1 MYNGHEYLSC
11 IKINTSKQTAM
22 KNTHEKA
29 EPMDLTTEH
38 RNLILTANKV
48 FGEDKW
54 SHTVVNQTLD
64 FVEIIGAKCCTGCV
78 SFVKVQLKNG
88 NFHEDIGYY
97 SAEEST
103 KGLSIHNARVGSAV
117 NALKRVLLSFGDKIE
132 KELQQLQKQIDPEQ
146 VNNIQKSVIKSDKQ
160 IPDKSNISIKAPVS
174 HVQQTE
180 CTSEP
185 EPNKSTNQLIKEP
198 SLGLYPQPVN
208 EIIRDDMKM
217 EINQSSSTN
226 VQIDEPSSKK
236 KNLIQEKLRQERKR
250 KQMEK
255 QMEFKRRMMEK
266 DGYCSNKRRP
276 SK

>member
-29 EPMDLTTEH
+29 ELMDLTAEH

-78 SFVKVQLKNG
+78 SFVKVQLENG

-103 KGLSIHNARVGSAV
+103 KGLSIYNARVGSAV
-117 NALKRVLLSFGDKIE
+117 NALRRVLLSFGDKIE
-132 KELQQLQKQIDPEQ
+132 KELQLLQKQIDLKQ
-146 VNNIQKSVIKSDKQ
+146 ANNIQKSVIQSDKQ
-160 IPDKSNISIKAPVS
+160 IPDKSNVSIKAPVS
-174 HVQQTE
+174 HVQQIE

-185 EPNKSTNQLIKEP
+185 EPNKTP
-198 SLGLYPQPVN
+198 SLGSTVN
-208 EIIRDDMKM
+208 IIS
-217 EINQSSSTN
+217 ETNQSSSTN
-226 VQIDEPSSKK
+226 VQIDEPSSEK
-236 KNLIQEKLRQERKR
+236 KNLIREKLRQERKR

-255 QMEFKRRMMEK
+255 QMEFKKRMMEK
-266 DGYCSNKRRP
+266 EGLVSTNDNKP
-276 SK
+276 NPKY

>member
-1 MYNGHEYLSC
+1 
-11 IKINTSKQTAM
+11 M

-29 EPMDLTTEH
+29 ESMDLTTEH

-78 SFVKVQLKNG
+78 SFVKVQLENG

-117 NALKRVLLSFGDKIE
+117 NALRRVLLSFGDKIE
-132 KELQQLQKQIDPEQ
+132 KELQQLQKQIDFKQ
-146 VNNIQKSVIKSDKQ
+146 ANNIQKSVIQSDEQ
-160 IPDKSNISIKAPVS
+160 IPNKSNVSIKAPVS
-174 HVQQTE
+174 YVQQTE
-180 CTSEP
+180 CT
-185 EPNKSTNQLIKEP
+185 TP
-198 SLGLYPQPVN
+198 SLESTVN
-208 EIIRDDMKM
+208 IFET
-217 EINQSSSTN
+217 NQSSSTN
-226 VQIDEPSSKK
+226 VQLDEPSSKK
-236 KNLIQEKLRQERKR
+236 KNSIQEKLRQERKR

-255 QMEFKRRMMEK
+255 QMEFKKRMMEK
-266 DGYCSNKRRP
+266 EGLVFTNDNKP
-276 SK
+276 NPKY

>member
-29 EPMDLTTEH
+29 EPMDLTAEH

-78 SFVKVQLKNG
+78 SFVKVQLDNG

-117 NALKRVLLSFGDKIE
+117 NALRRVLLSFGDKIE
-132 KELQQLQKQIDPEQ
+132 KELQQLQKQINSEQ
-146 VNNIQKSVIKSDKQ
+146 ANNIQKSVIQSDEQ
-160 IPDKSNISIKAPVS
+160 ISDKSNVLIKAPVS
-174 HVQQTE
+174 HVQETE
-180 CTSEP
+180 RTSEP
-185 EPNKSTNQLIKEP
+185 EPNKSTNQLIKAP
-198 SLGLYPQPVN
+198 SLGSTIN
-208 EIIRDDMKM
+208 ITSET
-217 EINQSSSTN
+217 NQSSFTN

-266 DGYCSNKRRP
+266 EGLIDIERDKQED
-276 SK
+276 

>member
-11 IKINTSKQTAM
+11 IKINTSKQAAM

-29 EPMDLTTEH
+29 ELMDLIAEH

-78 SFVKVQLKNG
+78 SFVRVQLDNG

-103 KGLSIHNARVGSAV
+103 KGLSIHNARVGSAA
-117 NALKRVLLSFGDKIE
+117 NALRRVLLSFGDKIE
-132 KELQQLQKQIDPEQ
+132 KELQQLQKQIDPERA
-146 VNNIQKSVIKSDKQ
+146 NNIQKSMIQSDEQ
-160 IPDKSNISIKAPVS
+160 IPDKSNVSIKAPIS

-180 CTSEP
+180 LTSEP
-185 EPNKSTNQLIKEP
+185 EPNKNTNQLKAS
-198 SLGLYPQPVN
+198 SLESTIN
-208 EIIRDDMKM
+208 ITT

-226 VQIDEPSSKK
+226 VQTVEPSLKK
-236 KNLIQEKLRQERKR
+236 KNLIEEKLRQERKR

-255 QMEFKRRMMEK
+255 QMEFKKRMLEK
-266 DGYCSNKRRP
+266 EGLVFTNDNKP
-276 SK
+276 NPKY

>member
-29 EPMDLTTEH
+29 ESMDLTAEH

-78 SFVKVQLKNG
+78 SFVKVQLENG

-103 KGLSIHNARVGSAV
+103 KGLSIYNARVGSAI
-117 NALKRVLLSFGDKIE
+117 NALRRVLLSFGDKIE
-132 KELQQLQKQIDPEQ
+132 KELQLLQKQIDLKQ
-146 VNNIQKSVIKSDKQ
+146 ANNIQKSVIQSDEQ
-160 IPDKSNISIKAPVS
+160 IPDKSNVSIKAPVS
-174 HVQQTE
+174 HVQQIK
-180 CTSEP
+180 CKSEL
-185 EPNKSTNQLIKEP
+185 EPNKSTNQLIKAP
-198 SLGLYPQPVN
+198 SLESTVN
-208 EIIRDDMKM
+208 IIS

-226 VQIDEPSSKK
+226 VQIDEPSSEK
-236 KNLIQEKLRQERKR
+236 KNSIREKLRQERKR

-266 DGYCSNKRRP
+266 EGLVFTND
-276 SK
+276 SKPNPKY

>member
-29 EPMDLTTEH
+29 ESMDLTAEH

-78 SFVKVQLKNG
+78 SFVKVQLENG

-103 KGLSIHNARVGSAV
+103 KGLSIYNARVID
-117 NALKRVLLSFGDKIE
+117 LK
-132 KELQQLQKQIDPEQ
+132 QA
-146 VNNIQKSVIKSDKQ
+146 NNIQKSVIQSDEQ
-160 IPDKSNISIKAPVS
+160 IPDKSNVSIKAPVS
-174 HVQQTE
+174 HVQQIK
-180 CTSEP
+180 CKSEL
-185 EPNKSTNQLIKEP
+185 EPNKSTNQLIKAP
-198 SLGLYPQPVN
+198 SLESTVN
-208 EIIRDDMKM
+208 IIS

-226 VQIDEPSSKK
+226 VQIDEPSSEK
-236 KNLIQEKLRQERKR
+236 KNSIREKLRQERKR

-266 DGYCSNKRRP
+266 EGLVFTND
-276 SK
+276 SKPNPKY